1 MLTAAREIAQRL
13 SWKASYS
20 STCLNCRMVA
30 TLFSFVLAGLLAPS
44 IDAETADRAFTQ
56 TSLNLT
62 WSESPDQLTANLR
75 ALNDAYLSAKGSNGA
90 RFATYSIRDANL
102 SLFELKDR
110 ERRFISSTERIDY
123 SHELEL
129 HLKPFASIDYEA
141 LNQSKTLSIVVD
153 AVAKREADIRRL
165 VHSSEVDDALSARN
179 MLGTP
184 SSLTITIT
192 VTDVNEPPVV
202 SPAFDPDSNH
212 RRGYVLRLNEKD
224 GTVSFSGDR
233 LFHDPEGQPLY
244 FKPNSEDIEI
254 REFAGVS
261 PNFDTYTLKIGDTDL
276 DSNFLEGNSPSMDG
290 RIVQVSVTGTT
301 ISITPLKDASE
312 SIRKAEIW
320 IRGWDHR
327 GPTAGF
333 PSLDPATAEKV
344 AKITVL
350 VQTGTNRLPQWGGNA
365 TGFSVSVDEGFEG
378 LLQPQFGT
386 WNATD
391 PDGEHVTY
399 ELLDASTLGA
409 CASIQAR
416 PGIAFAGTCIRLES
430 NVSVLFSLDGKLD
443 YELVREDPVG
453 RFTLLAID
461 SRGAIAEARFALRV
475 RDIDE
480 PITGGFKTNA
490 LSIHLPTTPIKHI
503 DLSDLFMDPEDRDS
517 LTFRATSNA
526 PSIVSVNEAPDPVL
540 AINAHRVGRTV
551 VNVWASSTTG
561 GSRQSSIRVIV
572 KNDNNPPTFDPNV
585 ENYRL
590 TVVESALIG
599 TKLSRPLT
607 ASDPDPGDVLSFR
620 LVPESHFG
628 LTSEDLATNQVQL
641 VTRAPLD
648 FETQSE
654 YILTLIVSD
663 DVATV
668 ETEVRVSLIN
678 TDESVQATA
687 DPIPP
692 IRMSVDTVRTLD
704 AKVHFFDEDGQV
716 PEFSIGQYDSSI
728 VDIFIRTNGEVEIYA
743 KRNGSTD
750 AALLATDT
758 LGGVAAKRFSIV
770 VEQNEPPVVNQP
782 IPDQSMQVGLR
793 ELSMA
798 GLFSDPDGEVTDV
811 EVSSSDEDVLWAIIP
826 KNESDTLVLYAWKV
840 GLAEISILARDS
852 SGNETTHTFSVRVTT
867 EEPSVS
873 DALIPNQVIGLGQR
887 YGAVSLFEAFATD
900 TDEPQS
906 FDVSSDRLSIV
917 DAITGDS
924 DVVAWWHSLNCTQKI
939 AAVGDTGVADASNP
953 YCQDFAALRLQ
964 HKVIVRAVAAHHILL
979 QGIATGSATV
989 TVTATFVS
997 GETIT
1002 ATFSVTVEA
1011 TVAAVAA
1018 SVPARVVYLD
1028 ETLAW
1033 SVQELA
1039 GVERFVNVL
1048 TVVLRHKE
1056 LADVNL
1062 DDDHATLHIHGREI
1076 GSTTLAL
1083 IASDAEKNHH
1093 AIQFSVSVAN
1103 RAPQV
1108 SASKYS
1114 MALEVGEE
1122 PQVQDLNYVFLD
1134 SHALR
1139 FELLSPENRFVAVR
1153 LQESNLIVSPI
1164 RKGTVELSLRA
1175 TDPHGASATA
1185 KIEIRVSE
1193 DRLNEAASKAIAG
1206 YGRAILSSVSS
1217 VIGSRVREP
1226 LSPPEARSEQGRRD
1240 GHALNAVMSDSARS
1254 LAPDARL
1261 DETMRWSLLAEPSLP
1276 AIGDRSIPRIS
1287 HTFAR
1292 EDDTR
1297 YWTLWS
1303 DSDTQSYDGDN
1314 HRGQTRSHYLGT
1326 DVILN
1331 GRIQAGIAGSYTV
1344 GSGDYS
1350 FGNAE
1355 RWFETEQTMIS
1366 PYARYQFRDDSSV
1379 WSILTF
1385 GRGDMATTTRS
1396 DGAPIAM
1403 HELRTSALILGTTTE
1418 LASVNRLDFDWMS
1431 DVAHLTM
1438 EANALDLD
1446 RDSLIAYVMRVRSGL
1461 TATYNVPISSK
1472 ITFEPFATLN
1482 VRYDSGSDQEG
1493 GGLET
1498 VGGAHMTA
1506 GAFDI
1511 EFRGRRFELRDEHS
1525 YIEEGFAIS
1534 TTYNPSKDVRGWS
1547 FSLAPT
1553 WGNAQPSFDPFSS
1566 RRGIGTRFSVWE
1578 ESNSHPSAFGI
1589 EGLLSYS
1596 ILANHERFVLTPY
1609 LQTRTYAVSDHRLG
1623 LRLQGSATSTRALT
1637 MDLMVRRMDQLRD
1650 EPDTGVLFAATLHL

>member
-20 STCLNCRMVA
+20 STRLNCRLVA
-30 TLFSFVLAGLLAPS
+30 TLCSFALAGLLAPS

-62 WSESPDQLTANLR
+62 WSESPDQLTANLQ
-75 ALNDAYLSAKGSNGA
+75 ALNHAYLSAKGSRGA
-90 RFATYSIRDANL
+90 RFATYSIRDASR

-110 ERRFISSTERIDY
+110 ERRFISSTERTDY

-129 HLKPFASIDYEA
+129 QLKPSASIDYEA

-184 SSLTITIT
+184 SSLTITIA

-212 RRGYVLRLNEKD
+212 RRGYLLRLNEMD

-233 LFHDPEGQPLY
+233 VFNDPEGQPLY

-261 PNFDTYTLKIGDTDL
+261 PNFGTYAVKIGDTDL
-276 DSNFLEGNSPSMDG
+276 DTNYLEGNSPSTDG
-290 RIVQVSVTGTT
+290 RIVQASVSGTT
-301 ISITPLKDASE
+301 ISITPLKGASE
-312 SIRKAEIW
+312 SISKAEIW
-320 IRGWDHR
+320 IRGWDQR

-350 VQTGTNRLPQWGGNA
+350 VQTGTNRLPQWAGNA

-378 LLQPQFGT
+378 LLQPRFGT

-461 SRGAIAEARFALRV
+461 SRGAIAETMFALRV
-475 RDIDE
+475 KDIDE
-480 PITGGFKTNA
+480 PITGGFKTGA
-490 LSIHLPTTPIKHI
+490 LSIHLPTTPQKSI
-503 DLSDLFMDPEDRDS
+503 DLSDLFMDPEDRDN

-526 PSIVSVNEAPDPVL
+526 HSIVSVNEAPDPVL
-540 AINAHRVGRTV
+540 AINAHRVGRAV
-551 VNVWASSTTG
+551 VNVWASSSTG
-561 GSRQSSIRVIV
+561 GSHHSSITIIV

-590 TVVESALIG
+590 TVAESALVG

-607 ASDPDPGDVLSFR
+607 ASDPDLGDVLSFR

-628 LTSEDLATNQVQL
+628 LTSEGLATNQVQL

-663 DVATV
+663 EVATV
-668 ETEVRVSLIN
+668 DTEVRVSLTN

-758 LGGVAAKRFSIV
+758 LGGVAAKRFSII
-770 VEQNEPPVVNQP
+770 VEANEPPVVNQP
-782 IPDQSMQVGLR
+782 IPDQTMQVGLR

-798 GLFSDPDGEVTDV
+798 GLFSDPDGEITDV

-840 GLAEISILARDS
+840 GLAEISIFARDS
-852 SGNETTHTFSVRVTT
+852 SGNETTHTFTVRVTT

-873 DALIPNQVIGLGQR
+873 DAVIPDQVIGLGQR

-906 FDVSSDRLSIV
+906 FVVSSDRLSVV
-917 DAITGDS
+917 DAVTGDM
-924 DVVAWWHSLNCTQKI
+924 DLVAWWHSLNCAQKV

-953 YCQDFAALRLQ
+953 YCQDFATLRLQ
-964 HKVIVRAVAAHHILL
+964 QKVIVRAVATHHILL
-979 QGIATGSATV
+979 QGIATGSATI

-1028 ETLAW
+1028 ETTSW
-1033 SVQELA
+1033 SIQELVGGE
-1039 GVERFVNVL
+1039 GVVNVL
-1048 TVVLRHKE
+1048 TVRVRQRD
-1056 LADVNL
+1056 LADIRL
-1062 DDDHATLHIHGREI
+1062 DDDHATLHIQGREI
-1076 GSTTLAL
+1076 GSTTLVL
-1083 IASDAEKNHH
+1083 IVTDTEDQHH
-1093 AIQFSVSVAN
+1093 AIQFSVRVAN

-1108 SASKYS
+1108 SDSTLS

-1122 PQVQDLNYVFLD
+1122 PRVQDLNSIF
-1134 SHALR
+1134 SAAHALR
-1139 FELLSPENRFVAVR
+1139 FELLSPENRFFEAR

-1185 KIEIRVSE
+1185 KIEITVNE

-1226 LSPPEARSEQGRRD
+1226 LNPPDMWSKQAQRD
-1240 GHALNAVMSDSARS
+1240 GHTFDAVMSRSTGSMAPVARS
-1254 LAPDARL
+1254 DDA
-1261 DETMRWSLLAEPSLP
+1261 THWGLLAGSSAP
-1276 AIGDRSIPRIS
+1276 ALGNRSIPRIS
-1287 HTFAR
+1287 HTFANG
-1292 EDDTR
+1292 DDTR

-1326 DVILN
+1326 DVVLN

-1379 WSILTF
+1379 WSILTI
-1385 GRGDMATTTRS
+1385 GRGDLATTTRP
-1396 DGAPIAM
+1396 DEVPITM
-1403 HELRTSALILGTTTE
+1403 RELHTSAFILGATTE
-1418 LASVNRLDFDWMS
+1418 LASVNRLDFDWAS

-1446 RDSLIAYVMRVRSGL
+1446 QDALIAYVKRIRSGL
-1461 TATYNVPISSK
+1461 TATYDLPISSK
-1472 ITFEPFATLN
+1472 VTFEPFATLN
-1482 VRYDSGSDQEG
+1482 VRYDSGSDHEG
-1493 GGLET
+1493 GGLEA
-1498 VGGAHMTA
+1498 VGGVRITT

-1511 EFRGRRFELRDEHS
+1511 EIRGRRFQLYDEHH
-1525 YIEEGFAIS
+1525 YIEQGFAIS
-1534 TTYNPSKDVRGWS
+1534 TTYNLSNDLRGWS

-1553 WGNAQPSFDPFSS
+1553 WGSAQQSFDPFSS
-1566 RRGIGTRFSVWE
+1566 RRGVSAPYSAWSESDSRAIEFGVQGSLNYGILTSREQFVVSPYIETRAHTVNE
-1578 ESNSHPSAFGI
+1578 
-1589 EGLLSYS
+1589 
-1596 ILANHERFVLTPY
+1596 
-1609 LQTRTYAVSDHRLG
+1609 HRLG
-1623 LRLQGSATSTRALT
+1623 LRLQGITQSTRPLE
-1637 MDLMVRRMDQLRD
+1637 MDLVMRRVNELHGAT
-1650 EPDTGVLFAATLHL
+1650 DTGLLFSARFRL

>member
-1 MLTAAREIAQRL
+1 MLTAARENAQRL
-13 SWKASYS
+13 SWKATYS
-20 STCLNCRMVA
+20 STRLHCRMA
-30 TLFSFVLAGLLAPS
+30 GTLFSFALAGLLAS
-44 IDAETADRAFTQ
+44 TIDAEMADRAFTQ

-62 WSESPDQLTANLR
+62 WSESPDQLTANLQ
-75 ALNDAYLSAKGSNGA
+75 ALNDMYLSAKGSKGA
-90 RFATYSIRDANL
+90 RFATYSIRDANR

-110 ERRFISSTERIDY
+110 ERRFISSTELIDY
-123 SHELEL
+123 SQELEL
-129 HLKPFASIDYEA
+129 QLKPSASIDYEA

-165 VHSSEVDDALSARN
+165 VHPSEVDDALSARN

-192 VTDVNEPPVV
+192 VTDVNEPPLV

-212 RRGYVLRLNEKD
+212 RRGYLLRLNEKD

-233 LFHDPEGQPLY
+233 LFLDPEGQPLY

-261 PNFDTYTLKIGDTDL
+261 PNFGTYTVKIGDTDL
-276 DSNFLEGNSPSMDG
+276 DSNFLAGNSPSMDG

-301 ISITPLKDASE
+301 ISITPLKGTSE

-320 IRGWDHR
+320 IRGWDRR

-350 VQTGTNRLPQWGGNA
+350 VQTGTNRLPQWAGNA
-365 TGFSVSVDEGFEG
+365 TGFAISVREGFEG

-386 WNATD
+386 WDATD

-399 ELLDASTLGA
+399 ELLDASALGA

-430 NVSVLFSLDGKLD
+430 TVSVLYSLDGKLD

-461 SRGAIAEARFALRV
+461 SRGAIAEASFELRV
-475 RDIDE
+475 EDIDE
-480 PITGGFKTNA
+480 PITGGFKTSA
-490 LSIHLPTTPIKHI
+490 LSIHLPTTPVKRI
-503 DLSDLFMDPEDRDS
+503 DLSDLFMDPEDREN

-526 PSIVSVNEAPDPVL
+526 PLIASVNEAPDPVL
-540 AINAHRVGRTV
+540 AINAHKVGRTV
-551 VNVWASSTTG
+551 VNVWASSATG
-561 GSRQSSIRVIV
+561 NSHYSSITIIV
-572 KNDNNPPTFDPNV
+572 KNDNNPPSFDPID

-590 TVVESALIG
+590 TVAESALIG
-599 TKLSRPLT
+599 TKLNRPLT

-620 LVPESHFG
+620 LEPNSHFG
-628 LTSEDLATNQVQL
+628 LTSEGLPTNQVQL

-654 YILTLIVSD
+654 YILTLTVSD
-663 DVATV
+663 DVASID
-668 ETEVRVSLIN
+668 TEVRVSLTNI
-678 TDESVQATA
+678 DESVQATA
-687 DPIPP
+687 DPIQP

-704 AKVHFFDEDGQV
+704 AKAHFFDEDGQV

-728 VDIFIRTNGEVEIYA
+728 VDIFVRTNGEVEIYA

-750 AALLATDT
+750 ATLLATDT

-770 VEQNEPPVVNQP
+770 VEPNEPPVVNQP
-782 IPDQSMQVGLR
+782 IPDQTMQVGLR

-798 GLFSDPDGEVTDV
+798 ALFSDPDGEVTDI
-811 EVSSSDEDVLWAIIP
+811 EVTSSDDDVLWAIIP
-826 KNESDTLVLYAWKV
+826 KNEADTLVLYAWKI

-852 SGNETTHTFSVRVTT
+852 SGNETKHTFTVRVTS

-873 DALIPNQVIGLGQR
+873 DAVIPDQVIGLGQR

-924 DVVAWWHSLNCTQKI
+924 DVVAWWHSLNCTQKVT
-939 AAVGDTGVADASNP
+939 AVGDTGVADTSNP
-953 YCQDFAALRLQ
+953 YCQDFATLRLQ

-979 QGIATGSATV
+979 QGIATGSAV
-989 TVTATFVS
+989 ITVTATFVS
-997 GETIT
+997 GATIT
-1002 ATFSVTVEA
+1002 ATFSATVEA

-1028 ETLAW
+1028 ETTSW
-1033 SVQELA
+1033 SIQELVGRE
-1039 GVERFVNVL
+1039 GVVNVL
-1048 TVVLRHKE
+1048 TVRVRQKD
-1056 LADVNL
+1056 LAEVSL
-1062 DDDHATLHIHGREI
+1062 DRDQQTIHIQGREI

-1083 IASDAEKNHH
+1083 IASDAENNHH
-1093 AIQFSVSVAN
+1093 AIQFSVRVAN

-1206 YGRAILSSVSS
+1206 YGRTILSSVSS
-1217 VIGSRVREP
+1217 VIGSRVRES
-1226 LSPPEARSEQGRRD
+1226 LSSPEAQFEQGRGD
-1240 GHALNAVMSDSARS
+1240 GHAFTGVMSDSARS
-1254 LAPDARL
+1254 LAPDVRF
-1261 DETMRWSLLAEPSLP
+1261 DETMHWSLLAESSAP

-1287 HTFAR
+1287 HIFGR

-1303 DSDTQSYDGDN
+1303 DSDTQSYHDDN
-1314 HRGQTRSHYLGT
+1314 HRGQARSYYLGT
-1326 DVILN
+1326 DVVLN
-1331 GRIQAGIAGSYTV
+1331 GRIQTGVAGSYTV
-1344 GSGDYS
+1344 SSGDYAY
-1350 FGNAE
+1350 GNAE
-1355 RWFETEQTMIS
+1355 RWFETKQTLIS
-1366 PYARYQFRDDSSV
+1366 PYARYRFRDDVSV
-1379 WSILTF
+1379 WSILTI
-1385 GRGDMATTTRS
+1385 GRGDMATTTRL
-1396 DGAPIAM
+1396 DEAPTTT
-1403 HELRTSALILGTTTE
+1403 HKVRTSALILGATTE
-1418 LASVNRLDFDWMS
+1418 LASVDRLDFDWTS

-1446 RDSLIAYVMRVRSGL
+1446 RDSLTTHVKRVRSGL
-1461 TATYNVPISSK
+1461 TATYSVPIWSN

-1498 VGGAHMTA
+1498 VGGAHITA

-1511 EFRGRRFELRDEHS
+1511 EIRGRRFELRDEHS

-1534 TTYNPSKDVRGWS
+1534 TTYNPSKDVKGWS

-1553 WGNAQPSFDPFSS
+1553 WGNAQQSFDPFSS
-1566 RRGIGTRFSVWE
+1566 RRGIGTRFSVRE
-1578 ESNSHPSAFGI
+1578 ESNSHPSAFGV

-1623 LRLQGSATSTRALT
+1623 LRLQGIATSTRTLT
-1637 MDLMVRRMDQLRD
+1637 MDLMIRRMDQLRD
-1650 EPDTGVLFAATLHL
+1650 EPDTGVLFAATLRL